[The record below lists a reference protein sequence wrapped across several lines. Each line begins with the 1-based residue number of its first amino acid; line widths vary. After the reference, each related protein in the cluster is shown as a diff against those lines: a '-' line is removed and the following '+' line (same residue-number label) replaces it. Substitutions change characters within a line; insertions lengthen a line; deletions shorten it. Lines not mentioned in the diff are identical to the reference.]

1 MICHLTI
8 PYFYLGRFN
17 EKESA
22 KGNAAGRLLNTEQRR
37 IQNHYKTSFAR
48 MNSNLFNVTP
58 LW

>member
-8 PYFYLGRFN
+8 SHFYLDRFN
-17 EKESA
+17 EKEPA
-22 KGNAAGRLLNTEQRR
+22 KGNVAERLLNIEQRR

-48 MNSNLFNVTP
+48 MNSNLSNVTP